1 MSSQS
6 RLRRLFSP
14 KSVAIIGGGVW
25 CRSVIDQLFK
35 IDYKG
40 KIFPVH
46 PSKKEILGLKYFKD
60 LEAVPANI
68 DASFVGVNRNT
79 TIEVVK
85 KLNELNAGGAVCFA
99 SGFLEAENDK
109 QGSGELQKS
118 LIEAAGDM
126 PILGPNCYGFINYL
140 DRSVLWPDQHGGKPV
155 DRGVAI
161 LTQSSNLAI
170 NITMQTRGLPISY
183 IMSVGNQASL
193 GFSKIG
199 MYLLSDPRVTA
210 LGLHIEGIGDVRAF
224 EKLAAKA
231 RKLGKSIAVLK
242 VGKSAEA
249 RKAAQSHTASL
260 AGDAQ
265 GAKSLFKRLGIAEV
279 DRLEVLVETLKIF
292 HLNGPLLT
300 KNVRSLSCSGGE
312 ASLVSDLGQEYGIK
326 FPELEK
332 ENVSE
337 LRSVLGEMVALSNPL
352 DYHTYIWGNVE
363 AMASAFIAMM
373 RGHDGITIIVVDFPR
388 DDNCDPSAWN
398 CVVKAAKK
406 AKKTRDKPLALVST
420 LSENIPEHVSFA
432 LLESNIITLHGLDTG
447 LAAISASASN
457 QTVVDPKPIF
467 LSNPTGKSTLVDEYT
482 AKKSLEKY
490 GLKIPKTEKCLL
502 SDAHFVSDQIGYP
515 VVLKAL
521 GSAHKSELGEVF
533 LNLEN
538 QKAVKNALKKVS
550 KKNVIIEKM
559 IDDAIVE
566 LIIGIV
572 HDPAHGMLLTIGAG
586 GVLTEILSDTSS
598 LLLPSSEYDVLDCF
612 NQLKISRIAKGY
624 RGFLGVE
631 VNQIVDAIM
640 KIQEF
645 VLDNRDRV
653 FEIEIN
659 PLIVT
664 SSEAIVG
671 DALIRE
677 VP

>member
-14 KSVAIIGGGVW
+14 KSVAVIGGGVW
-25 CRSVIDQLFK
+25 CRSVIEQLFK
-35 IDYKG
+35 IGYKG

-60 LEAVPANI
+60 LEEVPIEI
-68 DASFVGVNRNT
+68 DASFVGVNRNI
-79 TIEVVK
+79 TIEVIK
-85 KLNELNAGGAVCFA
+85 KLNDLNAGGAVCFA
-99 SGFLEAENDK
+99 SGFLEAEDDK
-109 QGSGELQKS
+109 QGSGKLQKS

-140 DRSVLWPDQHGGKPV
+140 DRSVLWPDQHGGKAV

-193 GFSKIG
+193 GFPEIG
-199 MYLLSDPRVTA
+199 IYLLSDPRVTA

-224 EKLAAKA
+224 EELATKA
-231 RKLGKSIAVLK
+231 RKLGKSIVVLK

-260 AGDAQ
+260 AGNAQ
-265 GAKSLFKRLGIAEV
+265 GAKSLFKRLGISEV
-279 DRLEVLVETLKIF
+279 DRLEVLLDTLKIF
-292 HLNGPLLT
+292 HLNGPLFS

-312 ASLVSDLGQEYGIK
+312 ASLVSDLAQEYGIQ
-326 FPELEK
+326 FPKLEK
-332 ENVSE
+332 ENISE

-352 DYHTYIWGNVE
+352 DYHTYIWGDVE
-363 AMASAFIAMM
+363 AMASTFIAMM
-373 RGHDGITIIVVDFPR
+373 RGHDGITIIIVDFPR
-388 DDNCDPSAWN
+388 NDNCDPSAWN
-398 CVVKAAKK
+398 CVITAAKK
-406 AKKTRDKPLALVST
+406 AKIVEDKPLALVST
-420 LSENIPEHVSFA
+420 LSENIPEQVSFK
-432 LLESNIITLHGLDTG
+432 LLESNIITLHGLDTA
-447 LAAISASASN
+447 LAAISASSSN
-457 QTVVDPKPIF
+457 QKPMNPKPIF
-467 LSNPTGKSTLVDEYT
+467 LSNPTGKSTLVDEYV

-521 GSAHKSELGEVF
+521 GSAHKSEMGEVV

-538 QKAVKNALKKVS
+538 KKAVKNASKKIS

-559 IDDAIVE
+559 IDDTIVE
-566 LIIGIV
+566 LLIGIV

-586 GVLTEILSDTSS
+586 GILTEILSDTSS
-598 LLLPSSEYDVLDCF
+598 LLLPSSEDDVLECF
-612 NQLKISRIAKGY
+612 NQLKISKIAKGY
-624 RGFLGVE
+624 RGFSGVD

-645 VLDNRDRV
+645 VLDNRDKV

-659 PLIVT
+659 PLLVT
-664 SSEAIVG
+664 SSEVIVA
-671 DALIRE
+671 DALIRK
-677 VP
+677 VT

>member
-14 KSVAIIGGGVW
+14 KSVAVIGGGVW
-25 CRSVIDQLFK
+25 CRSVIEQLFK
-35 IDYKG
+35 IGYKG

-60 LEAVPANI
+60 LEEVPIEI
-68 DASFVGVNRNT
+68 DASFVGVNRNI
-79 TIEVVK
+79 TIEVIK
-85 KLNELNAGGAVCFA
+85 KLNDLNAGGAVCFA
-99 SGFLEAENDK
+99 SGFLEAEDDK
-109 QGSGELQKS
+109 QGSGKLQMS

-140 DRSVLWPDQHGGKPV
+140 DRSVLWPDQHGGKAV

-193 GFSKIG
+193 GFPEIG

-224 EKLAAKA
+224 EELATKA
-231 RKLGKSIAVLK
+231 RKLGKSIVVLK

-260 AGDAQ
+260 AGNAQ
-265 GAKSLFKRLGIAEV
+265 GAKSLFKRLGISEV
-279 DRLEVLVETLKIF
+279 DRLEVLLDTLKIF
-292 HLNGPLLT
+292 HLNGPLFS

-312 ASLVSDLGQEYGIK
+312 ASLVSDLAQEYGIQ
-326 FPELEK
+326 FPKLEK
-332 ENVSE
+332 ENISE

-352 DYHTYIWGNVE
+352 DYHTYIWGDVE
-363 AMASAFIAMM
+363 AMASTFIAMM
-373 RGHDGITIIVVDFPR
+373 RGHDGITIIIVDFPR
-388 DDNCDPSAWN
+388 NDNCDPSAWN
-398 CVVKAAKK
+398 CVITAAKK
-406 AKKTRDKPLALVST
+406 AKIVEDKPLALVST
-420 LSENIPEHVSFA
+420 LSENIPEQVSFK
-432 LLESNIITLHGLDTG
+432 LLESNIITLHGLDTA
-447 LAAISASASN
+447 LAAISASSSN
-457 QTVVDPKPIF
+457 QKPMNPKPIF
-467 LSNPTGKSTLVDEYT
+467 LSNPTGKSTLVDEYV

-521 GSAHKSELGEVF
+521 GSAHKSEMGEVV
-533 LNLEN
+533 LNLKN
-538 QKAVKNALKKVS
+538 KKAVKNASKKVS
-550 KKNVIIEKM
+550 KKHVIIEKM

-566 LIIGIV
+566 LLIGIV

-586 GVLTEILSDTSS
+586 GILTEILSDTSS
-598 LLLPSSEYDVLDCF
+598 LLLPSSEDDVLECF
-612 NQLKISRIAKGY
+612 NQLKISKIAKGY
-624 RGFLGVE
+624 RGFSGVD

-645 VLDNRDRV
+645 VLDNRDKV

-659 PLIVT
+659 PLLVT
-664 SSEAIVG
+664 SSEVIVA
-671 DALIRE
+671 DALIRK
-677 VP
+677 VT

>member
-14 KSVAIIGGGVW
+14 KSVAVIGGGVW
-25 CRSVIDQLFK
+25 CRSVIEQLFK
-35 IDYKG
+35 IGYKG

-60 LEAVPANI
+60 LEEVPIEI
-68 DASFVGVNRNT
+68 DASFVGVNRNI

-85 KLNELNAGGAVCFA
+85 KLNDLNAGGAVCFA
-99 SGFLEAENDK
+99 SGFLEAEDDK
-109 QGSGELQKS
+109 QGSGKLQKS

-140 DRSVLWPDQHGGKPV
+140 DRSVLWPDQHGGKAV

-170 NITMQTRGLPISY
+170 NITMQTRGVPISY
-183 IMSVGNQASL
+183 IMSVGNQACL
-193 GFSKIG
+193 GFPEIG

-224 EKLAAKA
+224 EELATKA
-231 RKLGKSIAVLK
+231 RKLGKSIVVLK

-260 AGDAQ
+260 AGNAQ
-265 GAKSLFKRLGIAEV
+265 GAKSLFKRLGISEV
-279 DRLEVLVETLKIF
+279 DRLEVLLDTLKIF
-292 HLNGPLLT
+292 HLNGPLFS

-312 ASLVSDLGQEYGIK
+312 ASLVSDLAQEYGIQ
-326 FPELEK
+326 FPKLEK
-332 ENVSE
+332 ENISE

-352 DYHTYIWGNVE
+352 DYHTYIWGDVE
-363 AMASAFIAMM
+363 AMASTFIAMM
-373 RGHDGITIIVVDFPR
+373 RGHDGITIIIVDFPR
-388 DDNCDPSAWN
+388 NDNCDPSAWN
-398 CVVKAAKK
+398 CVITAAKK
-406 AKKTRDKPLALVST
+406 AKIVEDKPLALVST
-420 LSENIPEHVSFA
+420 LSENIPEQVSFK
-432 LLESNIITLHGLDTG
+432 LLESNIITLHGLDTA
-447 LAAISASASN
+447 LAAISASSSN
-457 QTVVDPKPIF
+457 QKPMNPKPIF
-467 LSNPTGKSTLVDEYT
+467 LSNPTGKSTLVDEYV

-521 GSAHKSELGEVF
+521 GSAHKSEMGEVV

-538 QKAVKNALKKVS
+538 KKAVKNASKKIS

-559 IDDAIVE
+559 IDDTIVE
-566 LIIGIV
+566 LLIGIV

-586 GVLTEILSDTSS
+586 GILTEILSDTSS
-598 LLLPSSEYDVLDCF
+598 LLLPSSEDDVLECF
-612 NQLKISRIAKGY
+612 NQLKISKIAKGY
-624 RGFLGVE
+624 RGFSGVD

-645 VLDNRDRV
+645 VLDNRDKV

-659 PLIVT
+659 PLLVT
-664 SSEAIVG
+664 SSEVIVA
-671 DALIRE
+671 DALIRK
-677 VP
+677 VT

>member
-1 MSSQS
+1 
-6 RLRRLFSP
+6 
-14 KSVAIIGGGVW
+14 
-25 CRSVIDQLFK
+25 
-35 IDYKG
+35 
-40 KIFPVH
+40 
-46 PSKKEILGLKYFKD
+46 LGLKYFKD
-60 LEAVPANI
+60 LEEVPIEI
-68 DASFVGVNRNT
+68 DASFVGVNRNI
-79 TIEVVK
+79 TIEVIK
-85 KLNELNAGGAVCFA
+85 KLNDLNAGGAVCFA
-99 SGFLEAENDK
+99 SGFLEAEDDK
-109 QGSGELQKS
+109 QGSGKLQKS

-140 DRSVLWPDQHGGKPV
+140 DRSVLWPDQHGGKAV

-193 GFSKIG
+193 GFSEIG

-224 EKLAAKA
+224 EELATKA
-231 RKLGKSIAVLK
+231 RKLGKSIVVLK

-260 AGDAQ
+260 AGNAQ
-265 GAKSLFKRLGIAEV
+265 GAKSLFKRLGISEV
-279 DRLEVLVETLKIF
+279 DTLEVLLDTLKIF
-292 HLNGPLLT
+292 HLNGPLFS

-312 ASLVSDLGQEYGIK
+312 ASLVSDLAQEYGIQ
-326 FPELEK
+326 FPKLEK
-332 ENVSE
+332 ENISE

-352 DYHTYIWGNVE
+352 DYHTYIWGDVE
-363 AMASAFIAMM
+363 AMASTFIAMM
-373 RGHDGITIIVVDFPR
+373 RGHDGITIIIVDFPR
-388 DDNCDPSAWN
+388 NDNCDPSAWN
-398 CVVKAAKK
+398 CVITAAKK
-406 AKKTRDKPLALVST
+406 AKIVEDKPLALVST
-420 LSENIPEHVSFA
+420 LSENIPEQVSFK
-432 LLESNIITLHGLDTG
+432 LLESNIITLHGLDTA
-447 LAAISASASN
+447 LAAISASSSN
-457 QTVVDPKPIF
+457 QKLMNPKPIF
-467 LSNPTGKSTLVDEYT
+467 LSNPTGKSTLVDEYV

-521 GSAHKSELGEVF
+521 GSAHKSEMGEVV

-538 QKAVKNALKKVS
+538 KKAVKNASKKIS

-559 IDDAIVE
+559 IDDTIVE
-566 LIIGIV
+566 LLIGIV

-586 GVLTEILSDTSS
+586 GILTEILSDTSS
-598 LLLPSSEYDVLDCF
+598 LLLPSSEDDVLECF
-612 NQLKISRIAKGY
+612 NQLKISKIAKGY
-624 RGFLGVE
+624 RGFSGVD

-645 VLDNRDRV
+645 VLDNRDKV

-659 PLIVT
+659 PLLVT
-664 SSEAIVG
+664 SSEVIVA
-671 DALIRE
+671 DALIRK
-677 VP
+677 VT

>member
-14 KSVAIIGGGVW
+14 KSVAVIGGGVW
-25 CRSVIDQLFK
+25 CRSVIEQLFK
-35 IDYKG
+35 IGYKG

-60 LEAVPANI
+60 LEEVPIEI
-68 DASFVGVNRNT
+68 DASFVGVNRNI
-79 TIEVVK
+79 TIEVIK
-85 KLNELNAGGAVCFA
+85 KLNDLNAGGAVCFA
-99 SGFLEAENDK
+99 SGFLEAEDDK
-109 QGSGELQKS
+109 QGSGKLQKS

-140 DRSVLWPDQHGGKPV
+140 DRSVLWPDQHGGKAV

-193 GFSKIG
+193 GFSEIG

-224 EKLAAKA
+224 EELATKA
-231 RKLGKSIAVLK
+231 RKLGKSIVVLK

-260 AGDAQ
+260 AGNAQ
-265 GAKSLFKRLGIAEV
+265 GAKSLFKRLGISEV
-279 DRLEVLVETLKIF
+279 DRLEVLLDTLKIF
-292 HLNGPLLT
+292 HLNGPLFS

-312 ASLVSDLGQEYGIK
+312 ASLVSDLAQEYGIQ
-326 FPELEK
+326 FPKLEK
-332 ENVSE
+332 ENISE

-352 DYHTYIWGNVE
+352 DYHTYIWGDVE
-363 AMASAFIAMM
+363 AMASTFIAMM
-373 RGHDGITIIVVDFPR
+373 RGHEGITIIIVDFPR
-388 DDNCDPSAWN
+388 NDNCDPSAWN
-398 CVVKAAKK
+398 CVITAAKK
-406 AKKTRDKPLALVST
+406 AKIVEDKPLALVST
-420 LSENIPEHVSFA
+420 LSENIPEQVSFK
-432 LLESNIITLHGLDTG
+432 LLESNIITLHGLDTA
-447 LAAISASASN
+447 LAAISASSSN
-457 QTVVDPKPIF
+457 QKPMNPKPIF
-467 LSNPTGKSTLVDEYT
+467 LSNPTGKSTLVDEYV

-521 GSAHKSELGEVF
+521 GSAHKSEMGEVV

-538 QKAVKNALKKVS
+538 KKAVKNASKKIS

-559 IDDAIVE
+559 IDDTIVE
-566 LIIGIV
+566 LLIGIV

-598 LLLPSSEYDVLDCF
+598 LLLPSSEDDVLECF
-612 NQLKISRIAKGY
+612 NQLKISKIAKGY
-624 RGFLGVE
+624 RGFSGVD

-645 VLDNRDRV
+645 VLDNRDKV

-659 PLIVT
+659 PLLVT
-664 SSEAIVG
+664 SSEVIVA
-671 DALIRE
+671 DALIRK
-677 VP
+677 VT

>member
-14 KSVAIIGGGVW
+14 KSVAVIGGGVW
-25 CRSVIDQLFK
+25 CRSVIEQLFK
-35 IDYKG
+35 IGYKG

-60 LEAVPANI
+60 LEEVPIEI
-68 DASFVGVNRNT
+68 DASFVGVNRNI
-79 TIEVVK
+79 TIEVIK
-85 KLNELNAGGAVCFA
+85 KLNDLNAGGAVCFA
-99 SGFLEAENDK
+99 SGFLEAEDDK
-109 QGSGELQKS
+109 QGSGKLQKS

-140 DRSVLWPDQHGGKPV
+140 DRSVLWPDQHGGKAV

-170 NITMQTRGLPISY
+170 NITMQTRGVPISY
-183 IMSVGNQASL
+183 IMSVGNQACL
-193 GFSKIG
+193 GFPEIG

-224 EKLAAKA
+224 EELATKA
-231 RKLGKSIAVLK
+231 RKLGKSIVVLK

-260 AGDAQ
+260 AGNAQ
-265 GAKSLFKRLGIAEV
+265 GAKSLFKRLGISEV
-279 DRLEVLVETLKIF
+279 DTLEVLLDTLKIF
-292 HLNGPLLT
+292 HLNGPLFS

-312 ASLVSDLGQEYGIK
+312 ASLVSDLAQEYGIQ
-326 FPELEK
+326 FPKLEK
-332 ENVSE
+332 ENISE

-352 DYHTYIWGNVE
+352 DYHTYIWGDVE
-363 AMASAFIAMM
+363 AMASTFIAMM
-373 RGHDGITIIVVDFPR
+373 RGHDGITIIIVDFPR
-388 DDNCDPSAWN
+388 NDNCDPSAWN
-398 CVVKAAKK
+398 CVITAAKK
-406 AKKTRDKPLALVST
+406 AKIVEDKPLALVST
-420 LSENIPEHVSFA
+420 LSENIPEQVSFK
-432 LLESNIITLHGLDTG
+432 LLESNIITLHGLDTA
-447 LAAISASASN
+447 LAAISASSSN
-457 QTVVDPKPIF
+457 QKPMNPKPIF
-467 LSNPTGKSTLVDEYT
+467 LSNPTGKSTLVDEYV

-521 GSAHKSELGEVF
+521 GSAHKSEMGEVV

-538 QKAVKNALKKVS
+538 KKAVKNASKKIS

-559 IDDAIVE
+559 IDDTIVE
-566 LIIGIV
+566 LLIGIV

-586 GVLTEILSDTSS
+586 GILTEILSDTSS
-598 LLLPSSEYDVLDCF
+598 LLLPSSEDDVLECF
-612 NQLKISRIAKGY
+612 NQLKISEIAKGY
-624 RGFLGVE
+624 RGFSGVD

-645 VLDNRDRV
+645 VLDNRDKV

-659 PLIVT
+659 PLLVT
-664 SSEAIVG
+664 SSEVIVA
-671 DALIRE
+671 DALIRK
-677 VP
+677 VT

>member
-14 KSVAIIGGGVW
+14 KSVAVIGGGVW
-25 CRSVIDQLFK
+25 CRSVIEQLFK
-35 IDYKG
+35 IGYKG

-60 LEAVPANI
+60 LEEVPIEI
-68 DASFVGVNRNT
+68 DASFVGVNRNI
-79 TIEVVK
+79 TIEVIK
-85 KLNELNAGGAVCFA
+85 KLNDLNAGGAVCFA
-99 SGFLEAENDK
+99 SGFLEAEDDK
-109 QGSGELQKS
+109 QGSGKLQKS

-140 DRSVLWPDQHGGKPV
+140 DRSVLWPDQHGGKAV

-193 GFSKIG
+193 GFPEIG

-224 EKLAAKA
+224 EELATKA
-231 RKLGKSIAVLK
+231 RTLGKSIVVLK
-242 VGKSAEA
+242 VGKSAAA

-260 AGDAQ
+260 AGNAQ
-265 GAKSLFKRLGIAEV
+265 GAKSLFKRLGISEV
-279 DRLEVLVETLKIF
+279 DRLEVLLDTLKIF
-292 HLNGPLLT
+292 HLNGPLFS

-312 ASLVSDLGQEYGIK
+312 ASLVSDLAQEYGIQ
-326 FPELEK
+326 FPKLEK
-332 ENVSE
+332 ENISE

-352 DYHTYIWGNVE
+352 DYHTYIWGDVE
-363 AMASAFIAMM
+363 AMASTFIAMM
-373 RGHDGITIIVVDFPR
+373 RGHDGITIIIVDFPR
-388 DDNCDPSAWN
+388 NDNCDPSAWN
-398 CVVKAAKK
+398 CVITAAKK
-406 AKKTRDKPLALVST
+406 AKIVEDKPLALVST
-420 LSENIPEHVSFA
+420 LSENIPEQVSFK
-432 LLESNIITLHGLDTG
+432 LLESNIITLHGLDTA
-447 LAAISASASN
+447 LAAISASSSN
-457 QTVVDPKPIF
+457 QKPMNPKPIF
-467 LSNPTGKSTLVDEYT
+467 LSNPTGKSTLVDEYV

-521 GSAHKSELGEVF
+521 GSAHKSEMGEVV

-538 QKAVKNALKKVS
+538 KKAVKNASKKIS

-559 IDDAIVE
+559 IDDTIVE
-566 LIIGIV
+566 LLIGIV

-586 GVLTEILSDTSS
+586 GILTEILSDTSS
-598 LLLPSSEYDVLDCF
+598 LLLPSSEDDVLECF
-612 NQLKISRIAKGY
+612 NQLKISKIAKGY
-624 RGFLGVE
+624 RGFSGVD

-645 VLDNRDRV
+645 VLDNRDKV

-659 PLIVT
+659 PLLVT
-664 SSEAIVG
+664 SSEVIVA
-671 DALIRE
+671 DALIRK
-677 VP
+677 VT

>member
-14 KSVAIIGGGVW
+14 KSVAVIGGGVW
-25 CRSVIDQLFK
+25 CRSVIEQLFK
-35 IDYKG
+35 IGYKG

-60 LEAVPANI
+60 LEEVPIEI
-68 DASFVGVNRNT
+68 DASFVGVNRNI
-79 TIEVVK
+79 TIEVIK
-85 KLNELNAGGAVCFA
+85 KLNDLNAGGAVCFA
-99 SGFLEAENDK
+99 SGFLEAEDDK
-109 QGSGELQKS
+109 QGSGKLQKS

-140 DRSVLWPDQHGGKPV
+140 DRSVLWPDQHGGKAV

-193 GFSKIG
+193 GFPEIG

-224 EKLAAKA
+224 EELATKA
-231 RKLGKSIAVLK
+231 RKLGKSIVVLK

-260 AGDAQ
+260 AGNAQ
-265 GAKSLFKRLGIAEV
+265 GAKSLFKRLGISEV
-279 DRLEVLVETLKIF
+279 DRLEVLLDTLKIF
-292 HLNGPLLT
+292 HLNGPLFS

-312 ASLVSDLGQEYGIK
+312 ASLVSDLAQEYGIQ
-326 FPELEK
+326 FPKLEK
-332 ENVSE
+332 ENISE

-352 DYHTYIWGNVE
+352 DYHTYIWGDVE
-363 AMASAFIAMM
+363 AMASTFIAMM
-373 RGHDGITIIVVDFPR
+373 RGHDGITIIIVDFPR
-388 DDNCDPSAWN
+388 NDNCDPSAWN
-398 CVVKAAKK
+398 CVITAAKK
-406 AKKTRDKPLALVST
+406 AKIVEDKPLALVST
-420 LSENIPEHVSFA
+420 LSENIPEQVSFK
-432 LLESNIITLHGLDTG
+432 LLESNIITLHGLDTA
-447 LAAISASASN
+447 LAAISASSSN
-457 QTVVDPKPIF
+457 QKPMNPKPIF
-467 LSNPTGKSTLVDEYT
+467 LSNPTGKSTLVDEYV

-521 GSAHKSELGEVF
+521 GSAHKSEMGEVV
-533 LNLEN
+533 LNLKN
-538 QKAVKNALKKVS
+538 KKAVKNASKKVS
-550 KKNVIIEKM
+550 KKHVIIEKM

-566 LIIGIV
+566 LLIGIV

-586 GVLTEILSDTSS
+586 GILTEILSDTSS
-598 LLLPSSEYDVLDCF
+598 LLLPSSEDDVLECF
-612 NQLKISRIAKGY
+612 NQLKISKIAKGY
-624 RGFLGVE
+624 RGFSGVD

-645 VLDNRDRV
+645 VLDNRDKV

-659 PLIVT
+659 PLLVT
-664 SSEAIVG
+664 SSEVIVA
-671 DALIRE
+671 DALIRK
-677 VP
+677 VT

>member
-14 KSVAIIGGGVW
+14 KSVAVIGGGVW
-25 CRSVIDQLFK
+25 CRSVIKQLFK
-35 IDYKG
+35 IGYKG

-60 LEAVPANI
+60 LEEVPIEI
-68 DASFVGVNRNT
+68 DASFVGVNRNI
-79 TIEVVK
+79 TIEVIK
-85 KLNELNAGGAVCFA
+85 KLNDLNAGGAVCFA
-99 SGFLEAENDK
+99 SGFLEAEDDK
-109 QGSGELQKS
+109 QGSGKLQKS

-140 DRSVLWPDQHGGKPV
+140 DRSVLWPDQHGGKAV

-170 NITMQTRGLPISY
+170 NITMQTRGVPISY
-183 IMSVGNQASL
+183 IMSVGNQACL
-193 GFSKIG
+193 GFPEIG

-224 EKLAAKA
+224 EELATKA
-231 RKLGKSIAVLK
+231 RKLGKSIVVLK

-260 AGDAQ
+260 AGNAQ
-265 GAKSLFKRLGIAEV
+265 GAKSLFKRLGISEV
-279 DRLEVLVETLKIF
+279 DRLEVLLDTLKIF
-292 HLNGPLLT
+292 HLNGPLFS

-312 ASLVSDLGQEYGIK
+312 ASLVSDLAQEYGIQ
-326 FPELEK
+326 FPKLEK
-332 ENVSE
+332 ENISE

-352 DYHTYIWGNVE
+352 DYHTYIWGDVE
-363 AMASAFIAMM
+363 AMASTFIAMM
-373 RGHDGITIIVVDFPR
+373 RGHDGITIIIVDFPR
-388 DDNCDPSAWN
+388 NDNCDPSAWN
-398 CVVKAAKK
+398 CVITAAKK
-406 AKKTRDKPLALVST
+406 AKIVEDKPLALVST
-420 LSENIPEHVSFA
+420 LSENIPEQVSFK
-432 LLESNIITLHGLDTG
+432 LLESNIITLHGLDTA
-447 LAAISASASN
+447 LAAISASSSN
-457 QTVVDPKPIF
+457 QKPMNPKPIF
-467 LSNPTGKSTLVDEYT
+467 LSNPTGKSTLVDEYV

-521 GSAHKSELGEVF
+521 GSAHKSEMGEVV

-538 QKAVKNALKKVS
+538 KKAVKNASKKIS

-559 IDDAIVE
+559 IDDTIVE
-566 LIIGIV
+566 LLIGIV

-586 GVLTEILSDTSS
+586 GILTEILSDTSS
-598 LLLPSSEYDVLDCF
+598 LLLPSSEDDVLECF
-612 NQLKISRIAKGY
+612 NQLKISKIAKGY
-624 RGFLGVE
+624 RGFSGVD

-645 VLDNRDRV
+645 VLDNSDKV

-659 PLIVT
+659 PLLVT
-664 SSEAIVG
+664 SSEVIVA
-671 DALIRE
+671 DALIRK
-677 VP
+677 VT

>member
-14 KSVAIIGGGVW
+14 KSVAVIGGGVW
-25 CRSVIDQLFK
+25 CRSVIEQLFK

-193 GFSKIG
+193 GFSEIG

-224 EKLAAKA
+224 EELAAKA

-242 VGKSAEA
+242 VGKSVEA

-279 DRLEVLVETLKIF
+279 DRLEVLLETLKIF

-406 AKKTRDKPLALVST
+406 AKNTRDKPLALVST
-420 LSENIPEHVSFA
+420 LSENIPEHVSFE

-457 QTVVDPKPIF
+457 QTIVDPKPIF

-502 SDAHFVSDQIGYP
+502 SDALFVSDQIGYP
-515 VVLKAL
+515 VVLKVL
-521 GSAHKSELGEVF
+521 GPAHKSELGEVF

-550 KKNVIIEKM
+550 KKHVIIEKM

-566 LIIGIV
+566 LLIGIV

-586 GVLTEILSDTSS
+586 GVFTEILSDTSS
-598 LLLPSSEYDVLDCF
+598 LLLPSSEDDVLECF

-624 RGFLGVE
+624 RGFSGVE
-631 VNQIVDAIM
+631 LNQIVDAIM

-645 VLDNRDRV
+645 VFDNRDKV

-677 VP
+677 VT